1 MCVVISDIV
10 FLYMYVLYVVIIEFV
25 LSIVCV
31 YVCILYTLAWKNG
44 SAECVEFKLRINQ
57 SINQSKLAT
66 HPLNSKSI
74 SPAACRCS
82 TCN

>member
-31 YVCILYTLAWKNG
+31 YDCILYTLAWKNG

-57 SINQSKLAT
+57 SRINFYIKGHL
-66 HPLNSKSI
+66 KI
-74 SPAACRCS
+74 
-82 TCN
+82 